1 MKSGY
6 LDSGE
11 DSSPELGNTKQ
22 VLSLSGP
29 SVSLIINERLGLD
42 HSRINYLSVEIL
54 FHFSS
59 SLAFLSSWPMWP
71 LTQQFLLLFFFLGQP
86 QLAIN

>member
-42 HSRINYLSVEIL
+42 HSRITFQLKYSFI
-54 FHFSS
+54 
-59 SLAFLSSWPMWP
+59 SLHLWP
-71 LTQQFLLLFFFLGQP
+71 FFLPG
-86 QLAIN
+86 LCGH